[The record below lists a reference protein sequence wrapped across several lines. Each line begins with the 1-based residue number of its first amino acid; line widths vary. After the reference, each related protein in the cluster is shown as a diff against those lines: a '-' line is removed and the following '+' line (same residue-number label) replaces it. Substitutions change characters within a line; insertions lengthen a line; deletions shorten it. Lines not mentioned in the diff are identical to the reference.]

1 MKGLKMM
8 TNSGNILYDSSWI
21 AGMND
26 IEEEEP
32 EEYEEYENEDSYDK
46 ERDTIDPDELAEVLE
61 EDTIQENHTH
71 TDSNTV
77 TGGNEDI
84 ENEMNIDNDDDEN
97 NEEEEVVIQPR
108 RSTRTPKPTIGCT
121 AFKHQ
126 GYSQVASTSVIDE
139 YNETEAKVLTSVM
152 CQFKERMKMTKI
164 EHGNQYV
171 VTYSLRKGIKEFGE
185 QGKQSVVKEMKQLHD
200 RNCFKPVNITT
211 LSPTE
216 KKRAL
221 ESLIFLTEKQDGTIK
236 ARHCANGS
244 VQREWMSRENVS
256 SPTVNTEST
265 LLTAVIE
272 AEEGREV
279 ATCDIPN
286 AFIQTQVEEVDQEGN
301 RTIMNIKGSLIDILC
316 EMDPS

>member
-1 MKGLKMM
+1 
-8 TNSGNILYDSSWI
+8 
-21 AGMND
+21 
-26 IEEEEP
+26 
-32 EEYEEYENEDSYDK
+32 
-46 ERDTIDPDELAEVLE
+46 
-61 EDTIQENHTH
+61 
-71 TDSNTV
+71 
-77 TGGNEDI
+77 
-84 ENEMNIDNDDDEN
+84 
-97 NEEEEVVIQPR
+97 
-108 RSTRTPKPTIGCT
+108 
-121 AFKHQ
+121 
-126 GYSQVASTSVIDE
+126 
-139 YNETEAKVLTSVM
+139 
-152 CQFKERMKMTKI
+152 
-164 EHGNQYV
+164 
-171 VTYSLRKGIKEFGE
+171 
-185 QGKQSVVKEMKQLHD
+185 MKQLHD
-200 RNCFKPVNITT
+200 RNCFELVNITT

-301 RTIMNIKGSLIDILC
+301 RTIMKIKGSLIDILC
-316 EMDPS
+316 EWIQAIKIM